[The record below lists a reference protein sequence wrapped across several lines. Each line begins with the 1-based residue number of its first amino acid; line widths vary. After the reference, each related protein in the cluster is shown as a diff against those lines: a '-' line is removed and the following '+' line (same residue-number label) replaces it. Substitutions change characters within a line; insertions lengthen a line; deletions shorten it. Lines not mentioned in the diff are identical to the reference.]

1 MSKNPYSFLA
11 EHQQIHKLALIDN
24 EVEIVV

>member
-11 EHQQIHKLALIDN
+11 EHQQIHVLAFIDN